1 MFQHILLPTDLTEG
15 AKPALTVARDLARQN
30 GARLTL
36 LHVVQTIEHLPLR
49 GLKGFYA
56 QLKEGAQDKL
66 ERLADVAAFRGLDLH
81 RKVVLGRIADGIVT
95 YAERHKVDLI
105 VMGSH
110 PVDPKRPLHGFAS
123 TSHKVAIL
131 AGCPVL
137 LVK

>member
-1 MFQHILLPTDLTEG
+1 MFQHVLLPTDLSEG
-15 AKPALTVARDLARQN
+15 ARPALQVARDVARQN

-56 QLKEGAQDKL
+56 QLKESAQDKL
-66 ERLADVAAFRGLDLH
+66 DRLSEATSFRDLDLH
-81 RKVVLGRIADGIVT
+81 RKVVLGRTADAIVT
-95 YAERHKVDLI
+95 FADRHRVDLI

-123 TSHKVAIL
+123 VSHKVAIL
-131 AGCPVL
+131 ARCPVL